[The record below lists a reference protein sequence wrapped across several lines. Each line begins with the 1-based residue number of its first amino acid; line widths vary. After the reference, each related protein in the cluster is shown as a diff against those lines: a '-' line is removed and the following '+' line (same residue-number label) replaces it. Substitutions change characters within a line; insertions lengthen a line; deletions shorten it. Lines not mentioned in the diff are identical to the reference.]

1 MKKRLLFFTILFVT
15 FQFSY
20 SQTNLLSKSKRDFIF
35 NKSINNFEPISE
47 VVEVF
52 NMFEFKK
59 NPHILKISNVSSD
72 PILSKEFSIIS
83 LEDDKENDLINFKLK
98 DGNEVE
104 YLLMLSVKKSK
115 IIIINDL
122 NDKKYMTDYN
132 IVVP

>member
-1 MKKRLLFFTILFVT
+1 
-15 FQFSY
+15 
-20 SQTNLLSKSKRDFIF
+20 
-35 NKSINNFEPISE
+35 
-47 VVEVF
+47 
-52 NMFEFKK
+52 MFEFKK
-59 NPHILKISNVSSD
+59 NPHILKIRNVSSD

-83 LEDDKENDLINFKLK
+83 VEDDKENDLINFKLK

>member
-1 MKKRLLFFTILFVT
+1 MKKKLLFFTILFVT

-47 VVEVF
+47 VVEVL

-83 LEDDKENDLINFKLK
+83 VEDDKENDLINFKLK